1 MKEVEQRFS
10 RCRPLTDSV
19 STIREL
25 ERMQILR
32 PYLRL
37 TVSEALKMGP
47 GSLGFN
53 LPSR

>member
-10 RCRPLTDSV
+10 KCGPLTDSI
-19 STIREL
+19 STIQEL

-32 PYLRL
+32 PYPRL
-37 TVSEALKMGP
+37 NVSEALKMGP

-53 LPSR
+53 MPSR